1 MIKNKKHTSNP
12 KEVARLF
19 EKRTGVKYQN
29 WIQALSVTHSMNSK
43 NLAWALLPKW
53 IALITLLLVMIICVS
68 CSTAPNG
75 AFNHTPPLVSIDGEI
90 VEDWP
95 NHKPIDK
102 YFIKDVREELHEYK
116 LPVIMHS
123 HTKLVQYCKRHYK
136 WEVIT
141 AYWNPKID
149 DYDYLVAKHRRE
161 K

>member
-1 MIKNKKHTSNP
+1 
-12 KEVARLF
+12 
-19 EKRTGVKYQN
+19 
-29 WIQALSVTHSMNSK
+29 MNRQ
-43 NLAWALLPKW
+43 
-53 IALITLLLVMIICVS
+53 M
-68 CSTAPNG
+68 
-75 AFNHTPPLVSIDGEI
+75 E
-90 VEDWP
+90 
-95 NHKPIDK
+95 IDK